1 MSKLITALKAV
12 ASFTFQNTDS
22 SSAKRLCLF
31 PGHFDTL
38 ELVSGTRG
46 ETSVTVPAYSNVSHI
61 TDAGYNCDQ
70 VAYDNFDTQ
79 RSTDKIQCKAN
90 SKRTKWADFL
100 RYIQLNGLKVTKMRI
115 KNLLANDDA
124 IFNQELEISASA
136 VGGKVGS
143 DFINLSEYVSPNAY
157 DRSFIDIDL
166 SAANLTLDNTTLAFL
181 DIPASAK
188 FSIQFTVEA

>member
-22 SSAKRLCLF
+22 SNAKRLCLF

-38 ELVSGTRG
+38 ELVSS
-46 ETSVTVPAYSNVSHI
+46 TSGSDTVIVPVYSNVSHI

-70 VAYDNFDTQ
+70 VAYDNFATQ
-79 RSTDKIQCKAN
+79 KSTDKIQCKAN

-115 KNLLANDDA
+115 KNLVTDDA

-143 DFINLSEYVSPNAY
+143 DFINLSEYVSSSAY

-181 DIPASAK
+181 DVPASAK

>member
-12 ASFTFQNTDS
+12 ASFTFQNTDTS
-22 SSAKRLCLF
+22 NAKRLCLF

-38 ELVSGTRG
+38 DMVSGTRG
-46 ETSVTVPAYSNVSHI
+46 SDTATALVYSNVSHI

-70 VAYDNFDTQ
+70 VAYDYIDIQ
-79 RSTDKIQCKAN
+79 KSTDKIQCKAN

-115 KNLLANDDA
+115 KNLVSDDA
-124 IFNQELEISASA
+124 IFNQELEISAST

-143 DFINLSEYVSPNAY
+143 DFINLSEYVSSSAY

-181 DIPASAK
+181 DVPASAK

>member
-22 SSAKRLCLF
+22 NASKRLCLF

-46 ETSVTVPAYSNVSHI
+46 SATVTEPVYSNISHI

-70 VAYDNFDTQ
+70 VAYDKIDIQKT
-79 RSTDKIQCKAN
+79 TDKITCTAN

-100 RYIQLNGLKVTKMRI
+100 RYIQLNGLRVTKMRI
-115 KNLLANDDA
+115 KNLGTNDA
-124 IFNQELEISASA
+124 IFNQEIEISASA
-136 VGGKVGS
+136 IGGKVGS
-143 DFINLSEYVSPNAY
+143 DFINLSEYVSANAY

-166 SAANLTLDNTTLAFL
+166 SAASLSLDNTTLAFL
-181 DIPASAK
+181 DVPASAN